1 MGSRRGSGSAAPA
14 SSPGSPSAAFTAR
27 AAILAVVACAVLLS
41 LAYPLR
47 EYVAQRAEIER
58 LQAQQRATERRVAA
72 LTRQQQQW
80 NDPAYIKAQA
90 RQRLHFVLPGET
102 AYVVLDPG
110 ARDGED
116 ASEDASESP
125 ALPPSLQPDVG
136 SRSWYSEL
144 WRSVRG
150 ADHPV
155 DPAER

>member
-1 MGSRRGSGSAAPA
+1 MGSRRGSGSSAPA
-14 SSPGSPSAAFTAR
+14 SSPGSRSAAFTAR

-47 EYVAQRAEIER
+47 EYVAQRGEIER

-72 LTRQQQQW
+72 LARQQQQW

-90 RQRLHFVLPGET
+90 RERLHFVLPGET

-110 ARDGED
+110 ARATED
-116 ASEDASESP
+116 ASGSP
-125 ALPPSLQPDVG
+125 TLSPLQPDVG
-136 SRSWYSEL
+136 SGPWYSEL
-144 WRSVRG
+144 WRSVQA

-155 DPAER
+155 DPTER